1 LLEIGPQIG
10 AVGDLRTLRW
20 SNILTKSGRR
30 ATAARFTC
38 ASDSKKEEV
47 VMKAALFA
55 SLLFAVPSM
64 ASAQRV
70 FDTHVHIW
78 SGETS
83 LRAYEA
89 QLKETHQTAT
99 RFAGILIA
107 ERGNMAETRRKND
120 ELIALAVKY
129 PEMFPIASVHP
140 YDDQDALDEV
150 RRIARLGVTMIKL
163 HPHTQKFAIADP
175 RVAALC
181 QLAGQLGMIVLF
193 DNANIVPG
201 DSQDL
206 FNLAVNTPG
215 TKFVF
220 AHMGATNFR
229 FWNTIL
235 FARTAKDFYKDNI
248 YFDISATVT
257 LVAGSPIKSEF
268 VWTIRNI
275 GVDHI
280 MLGSDYPQFTL
291 RQTVDALAS
300 LDLDRGEKDWILY
313 ETARK
318 LLTPKVHD

>member
-1 LLEIGPQIG
+1 MQLLKRSRSSSR
-10 AVGDLRTLRW
+10 D
-20 SNILTKSGRR
+20 SFMK
-30 ATAARFTC
+30 TAALAC
-38 ASDSKKEEV
+38 LL
-47 VMKAALFA
+47 AL
-55 SLLFAVPSM
+55 PTM

-78 SGETS
+78 DGETS
-83 LRAYEA
+83 VRAYEA
-89 QLKETHQTAT
+89 QLKETHQTVT

-107 ERGNMAETRRKND
+107 RRGNMAETRRKND
-120 ELIALAVKY
+120 ELIALAAKY

-140 YDDQDALDEV
+140 YDDEAALGEV
-150 RRIARLGVTMIKL
+150 RRLAGRGVTMIKL
-163 HPHTQKFAIADP
+163 HPHTQKFSITDP
-175 RVAALC
+175 RVSALC
-181 QLAGQLGMIVLF
+181 RLAGQLGMIVLF

-248 YFDISATVT
+248 YFDISATIT
-257 LVAGSPIKSEF
+257 LVAGSPIQSEF
-268 VWTIRNI
+268 IWTMRNI
-275 GVDHI
+275 GLDHI

-291 RQTVDALAS
+291 RQSVDALES
-300 LDLDRGEKDWILY
+300 LDLDRGEKDKILY

-318 LLTPKVHD
+318 LLTPKAPD

>member
-1 LLEIGPQIG
+1 MKTALL
-10 AVGDLRTLRW
+10 
-20 SNILTKSGRR
+20 
-30 ATAARFTC
+30 
-38 ASDSKKEEV
+38 
-47 VMKAALFA
+47 A
-55 SLLFAVPSM
+55 SLLLAGPAIVN
-64 ASAQRV
+64 AQRV
-70 FDTHVHIW
+70 FDTHVHLW
-78 SGETS
+78 NGEAS
-83 LRAYEA
+83 VRAYEA
-89 QLKETHQTAT
+89 QLKETHQTAA

-107 ERGNMAETRRKND
+107 VRGNMAETRRKND
-120 ELIALAVKY
+120 ELIALAAKY

-140 YDDQDALDEV
+140 YDDQAALDEV
-150 RRIARLGVTMIKL
+150 RRIAGLGVTMIKL
-163 HPHTQKFAIADP
+163 HPHTQQFAITDP

-181 QLAGQLGMIVLF
+181 QLAGQLGVIVLF

-215 TKFVF
+215 TTFVF

-235 FARTAKDFYKDNI
+235 FARTAKNFYKENI

-257 LVAGSPIKSEF
+257 LVARSPIASEF

-291 RQTVDALAS
+291 RQTVDALES
-300 LDLDRGEKDWILY
+300 LDLARSEKDAILY
-313 ETARK
+313 GTARK
-318 LLTPKVHD
+318 LLTPKMSE

>member
-1 LLEIGPQIG
+1 MKTALL
-10 AVGDLRTLRW
+10 
-20 SNILTKSGRR
+20 
-30 ATAARFTC
+30 
-38 ASDSKKEEV
+38 
-47 VMKAALFA
+47 A
-55 SLLFAVPSM
+55 SLLLAGP
-64 ASAQRV
+64 AIGNAQRV
-70 FDTHVHIW
+70 FDTHVHLW
-78 SGETS
+78 NGEAS
-83 LRAYEA
+83 VRAYEA
-89 QLKETHQTAT
+89 QLKETHQTAA

-107 ERGNMAETRRKND
+107 VRGNMAETRRKND
-120 ELIALAVKY
+120 ELIALAAKY

-140 YDDQDALDEV
+140 YDDQAALDEV
-150 RRIARLGVTMIKL
+150 RRIAGLGVTMIKL
-163 HPHTQKFAIADP
+163 HPHTQQFAITDP

-181 QLAGQLGMIVLF
+181 QLAGRLGVIVLF

-215 TKFVF
+215 TTFVF

-235 FARTAKDFYKDNI
+235 FARTAKNFYKENI

-257 LVAGSPIKSEF
+257 LVARSPIASEF

-291 RQTVDALAS
+291 RQTVDALES
-300 LDLDRGEKDWILY
+300 LDLARSEKDAILY
-313 ETARK
+313 GTARK
-318 LLTPKVHD
+318 LLTPKMSE

>member
-1 LLEIGPQIG
+1 VILGPLLLCFFV
-10 AVGDLRTLRW
+10 AFAAA
-20 SNILTKSGRR
+20 NAR
-30 ATAARFTC
+30 AQELAKP
-38 ASDSKKEEV
+38 ASRST
-47 VMKAALFA
+47 
-55 SLLFAVPSM
+55 
-64 ASAQRV
+64 QRV

-78 SGETS
+78 NGES
-83 LRAYEA
+83 SVRAYEA
-89 QLKETHQTAT
+89 QLMETHQGVT

-107 ERGNMAETRRKND
+107 ERGKVTETRRKND
-120 ELIALAVKY
+120 ELIGLAAKY
-129 PEMFPIASVHP
+129 PEIFPIASVHP
-140 YDDQDALDEV
+140 YDDQAALDEV
-150 RRIARLGVTMIKL
+150 RRIAALGVTMIKL
-163 HPHTQKFAIADP
+163 HPHTQKFAIVDP

-220 AHMGATNFR
+220 AHMGGTNFR

-257 LVAGSPIKSEF
+257 LVAGSPIASEF
-268 VWTIRNI
+268 EWTIRNI
-275 GVDHI
+275 GVDHV

-291 RQTVDALAS
+291 RQTVDALES
-300 LDLDRGEKDWILY
+300 LNLDRSEKDKILY

-318 LLTPKVHD
+318 LLTPRAPTESSDTE

>member
-1 LLEIGPQIG
+1 
-10 AVGDLRTLRW
+10 
-20 SNILTKSGRR
+20 
-30 ATAARFTC
+30 
-38 ASDSKKEEV
+38 
-47 VMKAALFA
+47 MKAG
-55 SLLFAVPSM
+55 LLAFLLLAVPTLVC
-64 ASAQRV
+64 AQRV

-78 SGETS
+78 DGETS
-83 LRAYEA
+83 VLAYKA
-89 QLKETHQTAT
+89 QLKETHQSVT

-120 ELIALAVKY
+120 ELIALTAKY

-140 YDDQDALDEV
+140 YDDQAALEEV
-150 RRIARLGVTMIKL
+150 RRIAGLGVTMIKL
-163 HPHTQKFAIADP
+163 HPHTQKFAINDP

-229 FWNTIL
+229 FWNTIV
-235 FARTAKDFYKDNI
+235 FARTAKNFYKDNI

-257 LVAGSPIKSEF
+257 LVAHSPIQSEF

-291 RQTVDALAS
+291 RQTVDALES
-300 LDLDRGEKDWILY
+300 LDLNRSEKDSILY

-318 LLTPKVHD
+318 LLTPKVPD

>member
-1 LLEIGPQIG
+1 
-10 AVGDLRTLRW
+10 
-20 SNILTKSGRR
+20 
-30 ATAARFTC
+30 
-38 ASDSKKEEV
+38 
-47 VMKAALFA
+47 MKAVLVA
-55 SLLFAVPSM
+55 SLLLAVSTM
-64 ASAQRV
+64 AIAQRV

-78 SGETS
+78 NGEAS
-83 LRAYEA
+83 VRAYKA
-89 QLKETHQTAT
+89 QLTETHQAMT

-107 ERGNMAETRRKND
+107 ERGKIAETRRKND
-120 ELIALAVKY
+120 ELIALASKY

-140 YDDQDALDEV
+140 YDDQAALDEV
-150 RRIARLGVTMIKL
+150 RRIAGLGVTMIKL
-163 HPHTQKFAIADP
+163 HPHTQRFAITDP

-193 DNANIVPG
+193 DNANIVSG

-229 FWNTIL
+229 FWNTIV
-235 FARTAKDFYKDNI
+235 FARTAKDFYKENI

-257 LVAGSPIKSEF
+257 LVAGSPIQPEF
-268 VWTIRNI
+268 IWTIRNI
-275 GVDHI
+275 GVDHV

-291 RQTVDALAS
+291 RQTVDALES
-300 LDLDRGEKDWILY
+300 LDLDRSEKDRILY

-318 LLTPKVHD
+318 LLTPKVPY

>member
-1 LLEIGPQIG
+1 
-10 AVGDLRTLRW
+10 
-20 SNILTKSGRR
+20 
-30 ATAARFTC
+30 
-38 ASDSKKEEV
+38 
-47 VMKAALFA
+47 
-55 SLLFAVPSM
+55 M
-64 ASAQRV
+64 AHAQRV

-78 SGETS
+78 NGETS
-83 LRAYEA
+83 VRAYEA
-89 QLKETHQTAT
+89 QLKATHQTVT

-107 ERGNMAETRRKND
+107 ERGKMVETRRKND
-120 ELIALAVKY
+120 ELIALATKY

-140 YDDQDALDEV
+140 YDDQAAIDEV
-150 RRIARLGVTMIKL
+150 RRIAGLGITLIKL
-163 HPHTQKFAIADP
+163 HPHTQKFAITDP

-275 GVDHI
+275 GVDHV

-291 RQTVDALAS
+291 RQTVDALES
-300 LDLDRGEKDWILY
+300 LDLDRSEKDKILY

-318 LLTPKVHD
+318 LLTPRSSD

>member
-1 LLEIGPQIG
+1 
-10 AVGDLRTLRW
+10 
-20 SNILTKSGRR
+20 
-30 ATAARFTC
+30 
-38 ASDSKKEEV
+38 
-47 VMKAALFA
+47 MKAG
-55 SLLFAVPSM
+55 LLAFLLLPAATT

-78 SGETS
+78 NGEDS
-83 LRAYEA
+83 VLAYEA
-89 QLKETHQTAT
+89 QLKETHQTVA

-107 ERGNMAETRRKND
+107 KRGNTTETRRKND
-120 ELIALAVKY
+120 ELIALAAKY

-140 YDDQDALDEV
+140 YDGQAALDEV
-150 RRIARLGVTMIKL
+150 RRIAALGVTMIKL
-163 HPHTQKFAIADP
+163 HPHTQQFAITDP
-175 RVAALC
+175 RVGALC

-229 FWNTIL
+229 FWNTIV
-235 FARTAKDFYKDNI
+235 FARTAKDFFKENF

-257 LVAGSPIKSEF
+257 LVAGSPIQSEF

-275 GVDHI
+275 GVDHV

-291 RQTVDALAS
+291 RQSVDALES
-300 LDLDRGEKDWILY
+300 LDLSRSEKDSILY
-313 ETARK
+313 GTAHK
-318 LLTPKVHD
+318 LLTPKAPD

>member
-1 LLEIGPQIG
+1 
-10 AVGDLRTLRW
+10 
-20 SNILTKSGRR
+20 
-30 ATAARFTC
+30 
-38 ASDSKKEEV
+38 
-47 VMKAALFA
+47 MKAALLA
-55 SLLFAVPSM
+55 SLLLAVPMM

-78 SGETS
+78 NGETS
-83 LRAYEA
+83 VREYKA
-89 QLKETHQTAT
+89 QLKETQQTVT

-107 ERGNMAETRRKND
+107 KRGDMAETRRKND
-120 ELIALAVKY
+120 ELIALTKKY
-129 PEMFPIASVHP
+129 PEMFAIASVHP
-140 YDDQDALDEV
+140 YDDEAALEEV
-150 RRIARLGVTMIKL
+150 RRLAKLGVTMIKL
-163 HPHTQKFAIADP
+163 HPHTQKFAITDP

-235 FARTAKDFYKDNI
+235 FARTAKDFYKENI
-248 YFDISATVT
+248 YFDISATVI

-268 VWTIRNI
+268 VWTIRI
-275 GVDHI
+275 DCAQAVDPE
-280 MLGSDYPQFTL
+280 SV
-291 RQTVDALAS
+291 R
-300 LDLDRGEKDWILY
+300 
-313 ETARK
+313 
-318 LLTPKVHD
+318 

>member
-1 LLEIGPQIG
+1 MKTALL
-10 AVGDLRTLRW
+10 
-20 SNILTKSGRR
+20 
-30 ATAARFTC
+30 
-38 ASDSKKEEV
+38 
-47 VMKAALFA
+47 A
-55 SLLFAVPSM
+55 SLLLALPTT
-64 ASAQRV
+64 ASAQKV

-78 SGETS
+78 NGEES
-83 LRAYEA
+83 VLADKA
-89 QLKETHQTAT
+89 QLKDTQQSVT
-99 RFAGILIA
+99 RFAAILIA
-107 ERGNMAETRRKND
+107 KRGNMAETRRKND
-120 ELIALAVKY
+120 ELIALAAKY

-140 YDDQDALDEV
+140 YDDQAALDELQ
-150 RRIARLGVTMIKL
+150 RIAALGVTMIKL
-163 HPHTQKFAIADP
+163 HPHTQQFAITDP

-181 QLAGQLGMIVLF
+181 SLAGKLGMVVLF

-229 FWNTIL
+229 FWNTIV

-257 LVAGSPIKSEF
+257 LVAHSPIQAEF

-291 RQTVDALAS
+291 RQSVDALES
-300 LDLDRGEKDWILY
+300 LDLNRGEKNAILY

-318 LLTPKVHD
+318 LLTPKAHN

>member
-1 LLEIGPQIG
+1 MKTALL
-10 AVGDLRTLRW
+10 
-20 SNILTKSGRR
+20 
-30 ATAARFTC
+30 
-38 ASDSKKEEV
+38 
-47 VMKAALFA
+47 A
-55 SLLFAVPSM
+55 SLLLALPTM
-64 ASAQRV
+64 ASAQKV

-78 SGETS
+78 NGEES
-83 LRAYEA
+83 VLAYKA
-89 QLKETHQTAT
+89 QLKDTQQSVT
-99 RFAGILIA
+99 RFAAILIA
-107 ERGNMAETRRKND
+107 KRGNMAETRRKND
-120 ELIALAVKY
+120 ELIALAAKY

-140 YDDQDALDEV
+140 YDDQAALDELQ
-150 RRIARLGVTMIKL
+150 RIAALGVTMIKL
-163 HPHTQKFAIADP
+163 HPHTQKFAITDP

-181 QLAGQLGMIVLF
+181 SLAGKLGMVVLF

-229 FWNTIL
+229 FWNTIV

-275 GVDHI
+275 GADHI

-291 RQTVDALAS
+291 RQTVDAFES
-300 LDLDRGEKDWILY
+300 LDLDRSEKDKILY
-313 ETARK
+313 ETAHK
-318 LLTPKVHD
+318 LLTPKAQD

>member
-1 LLEIGPQIG
+1 
-10 AVGDLRTLRW
+10 
-20 SNILTKSGRR
+20 
-30 ATAARFTC
+30 
-38 ASDSKKEEV
+38 
-47 VMKAALFA
+47 MKAALLA
-55 SLLFAVPSM
+55 SLLLAVPTM
-64 ASAQRV
+64 ASTQRV

-78 SGETS
+78 NGETS
-83 LRAYEA
+83 VRAYEA
-89 QLKETHQTAT
+89 QLKETHQTVT

-107 ERGNMAETRRKND
+107 ERGNLAETRRKND
-120 ELIALAVKY
+120 ELIALAAKY

-140 YDDQDALDEV
+140 YDDQAALDEV

-163 HPHTQKFAIADP
+163 HPHTQKFAITDP

-229 FWNTIL
+229 FWNTIV
-235 FARTAKDFYKDNI
+235 FARTAKDFYKDNV

-257 LVAGSPIKSEF
+257 LVAGSPIQSEF

-280 MLGSDYPQFTL
+280 MLGSDYPQFSL
-291 RQTVDALAS
+291 RQTVDALES
-300 LDLDRGEKDWILY
+300 LTFDRGEKDKVLY

-318 LLTPKVHD
+318 LLTPKVPD

>member
-1 LLEIGPQIG
+1 
-10 AVGDLRTLRW
+10 
-20 SNILTKSGRR
+20 
-30 ATAARFTC
+30 
-38 ASDSKKEEV
+38 
-47 VMKAALFA
+47 MKAALA
-55 SLLFAVPSM
+55 SLLLAVPAM
-64 ASAQRV
+64 ANAQRV

-78 SGETS
+78 HGETS
-83 LRAYEA
+83 VLEYEA
-89 QLKETHQTAT
+89 QLKATHQSVT

-107 ERGNMAETRRKND
+107 ERGKIAETRRKND
-120 ELIALAVKY
+120 ELIALAAKY

-140 YDDQDALDEV
+140 YDDQAALDEV
-150 RRIARLGVTMIKL
+150 RRIAGLGVSMIKL
-163 HPHTQKFAIADP
+163 HPHTQKFVITDP

-181 QLAGQLGMIVLF
+181 QLAGRLGVIVLF

-229 FWNTIL
+229 FWNTIV
-235 FARTAKDFYKDNI
+235 FARTAKDFYKENI

-257 LVAGSPIKSEF
+257 LVASSPIKSEF

-275 GVDHI
+275 GADHV

-291 RQTVDALAS
+291 RQSVDALES
-300 LDLDRGEKDWILY
+300 LDLDRSEKDRILY

-318 LLTPKVHD
+318 LLTPRIPD

>member
-1 LLEIGPQIG
+1 
-10 AVGDLRTLRW
+10 
-20 SNILTKSGRR
+20 
-30 ATAARFTC
+30 
-38 ASDSKKEEV
+38 
-47 VMKAALFA
+47 MKAAL
-55 SLLFAVPSM
+55 LLSVLLAVPTLV
-64 ASAQRV
+64 SAQRV

-78 SGETS
+78 NGETS
-83 LRAYEA
+83 VDAYKA
-89 QLKETHQTAT
+89 QLQDTHQTVT

-107 ERGNMAETRRKND
+107 KRGDMAETRRKND
-120 ELIALAVKY
+120 ELIALAAKH

-140 YDDQDALDEV
+140 YDNQAALDEV
-150 RRIARLGVTMIKL
+150 RRIAKLGVTMIKL
-163 HPHTQKFAIADP
+163 HPHTQKFAITDP
-175 RVAALC
+175 RVGALC

-229 FWNTIL
+229 FWNTIV

-257 LVAGSPIKSEF
+257 LIAGSPIQSEF

-291 RQTVDALAS
+291 RQSVDALES
-300 LDLDRGEKDWILY
+300 LNLTRSEKDSIRY
-313 ETARK
+313 ATAHK
-318 LLTPKVHD
+318 LLTPKALD

>member
-1 LLEIGPQIG
+1 VSVTGKPAG
-10 AVGDLRTLRW
+10 TW
-20 SNILTKSGRR
+20 R

-38 ASDSKKEEV
+38 ASDNNTGKSF
-47 VMKAALFA
+47 MKAALAA
-55 SLLFAVPSM
+55 SLLLAVPTM
-64 ASAQRV
+64 ANAQRV

-78 SGETS
+78 NGETS
-83 LRAYEA
+83 VRAYET
-89 QLKETHQTAT
+89 QLKATHQTVT

-107 ERGNMAETRRKND
+107 ERGKMAETRRKND
-120 ELIALAVKY
+120 ELIALAAKY

-140 YDDQDALDEV
+140 YDDQAALDEV
-150 RRIARLGVTMIKL
+150 RRIAGLGVTVIKL
-163 HPHTQKFAIADP
+163 HPHTQKFAITDP

-275 GVDHI
+275 GVDHV

-291 RQTVDALAS
+291 RQTVDALES
-300 LDLDRGEKDWILY
+300 LDLDRSEKDKILY

-318 LLTPKVHD
+318 LLTPRLPD

>member
-1 LLEIGPQIG
+1 
-10 AVGDLRTLRW
+10 
-20 SNILTKSGRR
+20 
-30 ATAARFTC
+30 
-38 ASDSKKEEV
+38 
-47 VMKAALFA
+47 MKAG
-55 SLLFAVPSM
+55 LLAFLLLAVPTLVC
-64 ASAQRV
+64 AQRV

-78 SGETS
+78 DGETS
-83 LRAYEA
+83 VLAYKA
-89 QLKETHQTAT
+89 QLEETHQSVT

-120 ELIALAVKY
+120 ELIALAAKY

-140 YDDQDALDEV
+140 YDDQAALEEV
-150 RRIARLGVTMIKL
+150 RRIAGLGVTMIKL
-163 HPHTQKFAIADP
+163 HPHTQKFTITDP

-229 FWNTIL
+229 FWNTIV
-235 FARTAKDFYKDNI
+235 FARTAKNFYKDNI
-248 YFDISATVT
+248 YFDISATVP
-257 LVAGSPIKSEF
+257 LVAHSPIQSEF
-268 VWTIRNI
+268 IWTIRNI

-291 RQTVDALAS
+291 RQTVDALES
-300 LDLDRGEKDWILY
+300 LDLSRSEKDSILY
-313 ETARK
+313 ETAHK
-318 LLTPKVHD
+318 LLLTPNLHPGGDH

>member
-1 LLEIGPQIG
+1 
-10 AVGDLRTLRW
+10 
-20 SNILTKSGRR
+20 
-30 ATAARFTC
+30 
-38 ASDSKKEEV
+38 
-47 VMKAALFA
+47 MKAVLLA
-55 SLLFAVPSM
+55 SLLLAVPTM

-78 SGETS
+78 HGEES
-83 LRAYEA
+83 VRAYEA
-89 QLKETHQTAT
+89 QLKETHQTMT

-107 ERGNMAETRRKND
+107 ERGKVEETRRKND
-120 ELIALAVKY
+120 ELIALTKKH
-129 PEMFPIASVHP
+129 PEMFAIASVHP
-140 YDDQDALDEV
+140 YDDQAALDEV
-150 RRIARLGVTMIKL
+150 RRIAGLGVTMIKL
-163 HPHTQKFAIADP
+163 HPHTQKFAITDP
-175 RVAALC
+175 RVATLC

-229 FWNTIL
+229 FWNTIV

-257 LVAGSPIKSEF
+257 LVAHSPIQSEF

-291 RQTVDALAS
+291 RQTVDALES
-300 LDLDRGEKDWILY
+300 LDLTRVEKDSILY
-313 ETARK
+313 GTARK
-318 LLTPKVHD
+318 LLTPKAPD

>member
-1 LLEIGPQIG
+1 
-10 AVGDLRTLRW
+10 
-20 SNILTKSGRR
+20 
-30 ATAARFTC
+30 
-38 ASDSKKEEV
+38 
-47 VMKAALFA
+47 MKAGLLAF
-55 SLLFAVPSM
+55 LLFTVAAT

-78 SGETS
+78 SGEDS
-83 LRAYEA
+83 VLAYKA
-89 QLKETHQTAT
+89 QLKETHQTVA

-107 ERGNMAETRRKND
+107 KRGNMAETRRKND
-120 ELIALAVKY
+120 ELIALAAKY

-140 YDDQDALDEV
+140 YDGQGALDEV
-150 RRIARLGVTMIKL
+150 RRIAALGVTMIKL
-163 HPHTQKFAIADP
+163 HPHTQQFAITDP

-229 FWNTIL
+229 FWNTIV
-235 FARTAKDFYKDNI
+235 FARTAKDFFKDNI

-257 LVAGSPIKSEF
+257 LVAGSPIQSEF

-275 GVDHI
+275 GVDHV

-291 RQTVDALAS
+291 RHSVDALES
-300 LDLDRGEKDWILY
+300 LDLSRSEKDSILY
-313 ETARK
+313 GTAHT
-318 LLTPKVHD
+318 LLTPKASD